1 LLLLKVRSTENRAA
15 DAADLPPGLDLLRSE
30 PVLHQ
35 PERRRHR
42 SAPPPERRSH
52 LPQRRHVQM
61 RHRPV
66 GQ

>member
-1 LLLLKVRSTENRAA
+1 MLLLKVRSTENRAA

>member
-1 LLLLKVRSTENRAA
+1 LLLLKVRSTENRAV